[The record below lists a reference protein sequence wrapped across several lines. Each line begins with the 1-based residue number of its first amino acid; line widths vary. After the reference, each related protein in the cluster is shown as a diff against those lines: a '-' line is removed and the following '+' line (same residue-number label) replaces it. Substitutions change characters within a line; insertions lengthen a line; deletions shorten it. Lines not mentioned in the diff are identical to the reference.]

1 MGTENIPEQDVFA
14 ELHLTPRTRKDETV
28 TISRAEYAHL
38 IKCQEDLTLILRL
51 VRSKDLSS
59 YVCEEAIK
67 TLFPSEED
75 LDQTPEGCVAAPDES
90 EEVTPDA

>member
-1 MGTENIPEQDVFA
+1 MDSEKSPFYT
-14 ELHLTPRTRKDETV
+14 ELHVVPRSMKNPGQTV

-75 LDQTPEGCVAAPDES
+75 LDQTPEGCVMAQDEP